1 MHHHNNVG
9 AYDNE
14 RNLKFIDAFD
24 VKPIEG
30 DSPKSLLQ
38 VAFDRNRDAFS
49 IVNTV
54 DTIPRDYCLN
64 IIAKLPYCREVP
76 IYHEPLIA
84 IVVLEYEDWT
94 GAGTDI
100 NEDGYTETVGSKK
113 DVDGA
118 VLNLVK
124 CAEDD
129 KVKFAMCTFE
139 GRALT
144 CAFGTVVDVFIPFKK
159 SQAGKRFAFVR
170 FIKVF
175 NLERLVKNLCTIW
188 IGRYHLYANQVRF
201 ERPNKPAGFP
211 SNSKNMEANKG
222 HFTNGF
228 KVGNNSD
235 GSYAHV
241 VNGGSPLVSPAT
253 LISPSPAL
261 VLDETCLIDR
271 DFSKCV
277 MGKVKDVYSIPNIQ
291 TILQDE
297 GFVDVKPKYLGG
309 LWVMLECEKEESIL
323 SLTSHI
329 GVNSWFQTI
338 QEVDQD
344 FVSDERIAWVD
355 IEGVP
360 IRAWSVETFSRIGKK
375 WGELLNIEDTSV
387 ATFGRKRVC
396 ILTKNPVSI
405 LESFKIIVKGKVFM
419 IRAKELFTWSPN
431 FLTNKETECSSDDES
446 VQSEMHILK
455 HSNLSEEEEGEFKFN
470 DVEGVAETI
479 FDGNSVSDKRHSE
492 EPVTLE
498 SGDPFKIY
506 ELLNKNKSRVESQV
520 PSPSLSHPP
529 GFSPVGHESK
539 LDKVHENGEVNEG
552 PGVDSLAQNDVE
564 SCNSTVETKMDA
576 MSHMDV
582 KFMWGNSNYDFVC
595 SDSLG
600 SSGGILCIWEPSIF
614 KKDNV
619 TISDNFVAIYGTW
632 LTNNVKVLLISVYA
646 PQQPAYKRVLWEYLS
661 TLLGRWNGD
670 VIIMGDFNE
679 VRRKEER
686 RGCQTGGLS
695 HYYWSHPSATKM
707 SKLDRFLVSDGIILL
722 FPSITAL
729 CLDRHLSDHRPILLR
744 EILLDFGPT
753 PFRFY
758 HSWFSYDGFDE
769 MVEKTWRSFS
779 YSDTNGMIRFKKK
792 LQDLKSSIRLWVKDK
807 RASLS
812 SLKHDIV
819 SELREIDKELDSGL
833 VSDEQLARR
842 LDLKG
847 QLHDINDKE
856 ASDRFQKSKV
866 RWAIEGDENSSFFHG
881 IINKKRSQ
889 LAIRGIL
896 VDGSWQSDPQ
906 VVKEVFRN
914 HFAARFKKPNSIGP
928 KINYSFPNRLS
939 QEQVLDLEREVSS
952 DEIRL
957 AVWSCGDNKS
967 PGPDGYTF
975 EFFKKYWGFI
985 GSDFCDAVEH
995 FFTSG
1000 AFSKGC
1006 NSSFIA
1012 LIPKVM
1018 DAKLVSDF
1026 RPISLIGCVYK
1037 VVTKI
1042 LANRLSMVIS
1052 NIVSNTQSAFVSERQ
1067 ILDGPFIINELLHW
1081 CKRKN
1086 KRAMFFKVDFAKAY
1100 DSVRWDYLI
1109 DVLEAFGFGLTWCQW
1124 IRGDPLAPLLFI
1136 FVMES
1141 LHLSISRVVEVG
1153 IFKGIRLNSSLSLS
1167 HLFYADDALIINVL
1181 KCFFLASGLQINIH
1195 KSSAFGV
1202 GVARPEIEHPIVTI
1216 PLLPDFGGVTD
1227 GTRAKNPSSLS
1238 DIHARV
1244 FPDPYLL
1251 FRLIMP
1257 PRRFKKKSVRKIVE
1271 KRVAKAIEKYEKTRA
1286 DSNNTGG
1293 SGSTNTGGT
1302 VVPEMHGC
1310 SYKTFMNGKPHS
1322 FKGTEGVV
1330 GLKRWFEK
1338 MEQVF
1343 EICKCA
1349 EDDKVKFAM
1358 CTFEGRALTWW
1369 NGNVQTLGLAN
1380 ANQIPWSNVKAMM
1393 TTEYCPSTEI
1403 QRIEQ
1408 ELWTLTLKGD
1418 DIKAYSNRFQE
1429 LVLMC
1434 PKLVSTES
1442 KKIEKYIRGF
1452 PERIKGNITSLK
1464 PMALHEA
1471 INMARKLVEQSVQGH
1486 MEKDYRVRLQGAG
1499 NDFLQNVTCFECGEK
1514 GHFKD
1519 KYPKA
1524 GNQQNNGARG
1534 RAYVVVENP

>member
-1 MHHHNNVG
+1 MSMTNNQQRRPV
-9 AYDNE
+9 
-14 RNLKFIDAFD
+14 I
-24 VKPIEG
+24 
-30 DSPKSLLQ
+30 S
-38 VAFDRNRDAFS
+38 
-49 IVNTV
+49 
-54 DTIPRDYCLN
+54 
-64 IIAKLPYCREVP
+64 
-76 IYHEPLIA
+76 
-84 IVVLEYEDWT
+84 
-94 GAGTDI
+94 
-100 NEDGYTETVGSKK
+100 NEDRLKRISHSIFVTNFPESTTSRDLWKE
-113 DVDGA
+113 
-118 VLNLVK
+118 
-124 CAEDD
+124 CS
-129 KVKFAMCTFE
+129 
-139 GRALT
+139 
-144 CAFGTVVDVFIPFKK
+144 AFGTVVDVFIPFKK

-228 KVGNNSD
+228 KVG
-235 GSYAHV
+235 
-241 VNGGSPLVSPAT
+241 
-253 LISPSPAL
+253 ISQMSL
-261 VLDETCLIDR
+261 WE
-271 DFSKCV
+271 
-277 MGKVKDVYSIPNIQ
+277 KVKTVNSIPNIQ

-455 HSNLSEEEEGEFKFN
+455 HSNLSEEEEGEFKSN

-479 FDGNSVSDKRHSE
+479 FGGNSVSDKRHSE

-564 SCNSTVETKMDA
+564 SVKSPQLVRMEGSSGSVGQRVESKGGSVLGVLEEVIRVGQAMGFSMEGCEKDIQNIIGKQGDDLETKMDA

-661 TLLGRWNGD
+661 TLLGRWNGE

-686 RGCQTGGLS
+686 RGSVFNQSGARFFNQFITTSGLVDVKLEGFS
-695 HYYWSHPSATKM
+695 FTWSHPSATKM

-896 VDGSWQSDPQ
+896 VDGSWQSDP
-906 VVKEVFRN
+906 
-914 HFAARFKKPNSIGP
+914 
-928 KINYSFPNRLS
+928 
-939 QEQVLDLEREVSS
+939 
-952 DEIRL
+952 
-957 AVWSCGDNKS
+957 
-967 PGPDGYTF
+967 
-975 EFFKKYWGFI
+975 
-985 GSDFCDAVEH
+985 
-995 FFTSG
+995 
-1000 AFSKGC
+1000 
-1006 NSSFIA
+1006 
-1012 LIPKVM
+1012 
-1018 DAKLVSDF
+1018 
-1026 RPISLIGCVYK
+1026 
-1037 VVTKI
+1037 
-1042 LANRLSMVIS
+1042 
-1052 NIVSNTQSAFVSERQ
+1052 
-1067 ILDGPFIINELLHW
+1067 
-1081 CKRKN
+1081 
-1086 KRAMFFKVDFAKAY
+1086 
-1100 DSVRWDYLI
+1100 
-1109 DVLEAFGFGLTWCQW
+1109 
-1124 IRGDPLAPLLFI
+1124 
-1136 FVMES
+1136 
-1141 LHLSISRVVEVG
+1141 
-1153 IFKGIRLNSSLSLS
+1153 
-1167 HLFYADDALIINVL
+1167 
-1181 KCFFLASGLQINIH
+1181 
-1195 KSSAFGV
+1195 
-1202 GVARPEIEHPIVTI
+1202 
-1216 PLLPDFGGVTD
+1216 
-1227 GTRAKNPSSLS
+1227 
-1238 DIHARV
+1238 
-1244 FPDPYLL
+1244 
-1251 FRLIMP
+1251 
-1257 PRRFKKKSVRKIVE
+1257 
-1271 KRVAKAIEKYEKTRA
+1271 
-1286 DSNNTGG
+1286 
-1293 SGSTNTGGT
+1293 
-1302 VVPEMHGC
+1302 
-1310 SYKTFMNGKPHS
+1310 
-1322 FKGTEGVV
+1322 
-1330 GLKRWFEK
+1330 
-1338 MEQVF
+1338 
-1343 EICKCA
+1343 
-1349 EDDKVKFAM
+1349 
-1358 CTFEGRALTWW
+1358 
-1369 NGNVQTLGLAN
+1369 
-1380 ANQIPWSNVKAMM
+1380 
-1393 TTEYCPSTEI
+1393 
-1403 QRIEQ
+1403 
-1408 ELWTLTLKGD
+1408 
-1418 DIKAYSNRFQE
+1418 
-1429 LVLMC
+1429 
-1434 PKLVSTES
+1434 
-1442 KKIEKYIRGF
+1442 
-1452 PERIKGNITSLK
+1452 
-1464 PMALHEA
+1464 
-1471 INMARKLVEQSVQGH
+1471 
-1486 MEKDYRVRLQGAG
+1486 
-1499 NDFLQNVTCFECGEK
+1499 
-1514 GHFKD
+1514 
-1519 KYPKA
+1519 
-1524 GNQQNNGARG
+1524 
-1534 RAYVVVENP
+1534 